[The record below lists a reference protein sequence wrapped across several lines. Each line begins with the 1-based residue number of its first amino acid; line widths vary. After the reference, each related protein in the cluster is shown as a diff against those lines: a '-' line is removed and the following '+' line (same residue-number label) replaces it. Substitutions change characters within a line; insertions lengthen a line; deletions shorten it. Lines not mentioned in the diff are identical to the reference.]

1 MFRQYFGNNIVK
13 LERNGITIGL
23 VADTHIP
30 QASES
35 LPQQV
40 YSNLKGVDYIL
51 HAGDMHV
58 IDVLDWLEEVAPVMA
73 ARGDG
78 DHRISYTSRD
88 SSYRP
93 VEKISYPGVPDD
105 PRVKDTQVLDLEGL
119 TIGLTHVFRNPK
131 ETPWESLE
139 EQMDRV
145 FQRRV
150 DIVVCGHSHVA
161 QIIRCGDVLIVNPGS
176 PTLPNG
182 ILDLG
187 TIGMLKIDRG
197 IAEAKIIHLGTG
209 RASKET

>member
-1 MFRQYFGNNIVK
+1 MVK
-13 LERNGITIGL
+13 LERDGITIGL
-23 VADTHIP
+23 VADTHVP
-30 QASES
+30 QAADS

-40 YSNLKGVDYIL
+40 YSNFEGVDYIL

-58 IDVLDWLEEVAPVMA
+58 IDVLDWLGEVAPVVA

-78 DHRISYTSRD
+78 DHRISHTSRD

-93 VEKISYPGVPDD
+93 IEMISYPGVPDD
-105 PRVKDTQVLDLEGL
+105 PRVKDAQLLDLEGL

-131 ETPWESLE
+131 ETPWESLDA
-139 EQMDRV
+139 QMARV
-145 FQRRV
+145 FQRHV

-161 QIIRCGDVLIVNPGS
+161 QIMRCGDVLIVNPGS

-187 TIGMLKIDRG
+187 TIGILKIDRG
-197 IAEAKIIHLGTG
+197 VAEAEIIHLSTG
-209 RASKET
+209 KVVKETHPA